1 MERFDFQSWMP
12 GAFEGK
18 PFGAGELE
26 ALEEEAGVGR
36 CVVMP
41 EARHKPDNDGLAAR
55 IEGRRRMVGCA
66 AVNPLLGEEA
76 VQELERA
83 VLELGFRGLRLF
95 PVEHGFPMDGG
106 AVEPVLDKARE
117 LRVPVTLDGCR
128 DNCEPARIAS
138 AAARFPEVPFIVD
151 VGFRPSAPPASMK
164 VPLPPEGRIAE
175 TAREVPNVY
184 LGLTAMAAV
193 ELYCIKRL
201 MGVCGPEKL
210 VFGSNAPWGL
220 PRLAVRGFEMVR
232 LPRHQEEAVLGGTLA
247 ALYRLTGGET

>member
-1 MERFDFQSWMP
+1 MERIDFQSWMP
-12 GAFEGK
+12 GAFDGE
-18 PFGAGELE
+18 PFGPGDLE

-41 EARHKPDNDGLAAR
+41 GAGQRPDNAGLAAR
-55 IEGRRRMVGCA
+55 IEGRPRIIGCA

-76 VQELERA
+76 VEELERA
-83 VLELGFRGLRLF
+83 VRQLGFRGLRLF
-95 PVEHGFPMDGG
+95 PADHGFAMDGE

-117 LRVPVTLDGCR
+117 LGVPVTVDGCR
-128 DNCEPARIAS
+128 ENCEPARIA
-138 AAARFPEVPFIVD
+138 AAAGRFPEVPFIVD
-151 VGFRPSAPPASMK
+151 VGFRPSAPPASME

-175 TAREVPNVY
+175 TARDTANVY

-210 VFGSNAPWGL
+210 IFGSNAPWGL
-220 PRLAVRGFEMVR
+220 PRLAVRGFR
-232 LPRHQEEAVLGGTLA
+232 LVGWPRHQEEAVLGGTLA
-247 ALYRLTGGET
+247 ALYRISGGAA